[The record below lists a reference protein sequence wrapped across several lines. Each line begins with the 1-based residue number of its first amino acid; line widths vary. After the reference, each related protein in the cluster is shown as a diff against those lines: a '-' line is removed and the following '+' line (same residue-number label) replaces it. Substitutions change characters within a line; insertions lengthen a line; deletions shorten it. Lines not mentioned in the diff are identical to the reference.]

1 MKRHKLI
8 LIVAG
13 LGCAGLLVVI
23 LAGGIGR
30 ESAPLTGSSAPP
42 NASISFLGFTNIPG
56 KGQYA
61 RFCFTNESTRSIA
74 VTVDSFD
81 ESVAGHWV
89 NRRLATNLGNNNIQ
103 FINGGARWLKGF
115 MGFQNSLAARAS
127 FVFCAPAPS
136 FVGWQDLGPDEQAS
150 VYIPSPV
157 WRMSFLCQARESKDG
172 FREFF
177 GRATPNSIV
186 LPNAPN
192 ARPRLQIFSG
202 ARVSVL
208 SPEVTP

>member
-13 LGCAGLLVVI
+13 LGCVGLLVVI

-30 ESAPLTGSSAPP
+30 ESAALTGSSAPP
-42 NASISFLGFTNIPG
+42 NAS
-56 KGQYA
+56 
-61 RFCFTNESTRSIA
+61 
-74 VTVDSFD
+74 V
-81 ESVAGHWV
+81 
-89 NRRLATNLGNNNIQ
+89 
-103 FINGGARWLKGF
+103 
-115 MGFQNSLAARAS
+115 
-127 FVFCAPAPS
+127 S